1 MRREQGLG
9 YVRTVTGL
17 AALSALAVGFWALV
31 APGSFADLIDFPPEN
46 PHLLHD
52 VGAFQLGIGATV
64 LLAMIWGDTLAVA
77 LAGFFVG
84 NTAHTVNHM
93 TDLDLGG
100 RDSDWV
106 LLGILSILVAVAVA
120 VAVRLRQ
127 LGYVVGRVGTA
138 ASAAWAPF
146 LRQKTVAITTYKRDG
161 TPSTSP
167 VSIAVDGDH
176 AYVRT
181 WHTSWK
187 AKRLRRNPTVL
198 IAPSTGKGRPTG
210 PALPAKARL
219 LDGDEALRARRLL
232 ARKYPL
238 LQAFTVPLGHRLM
251 RVRTLHYELT
261 ASEQVDPVPH

>member
-1 MRREQGLG
+1 MRRDQGLT
-9 YVRTVTGL
+9 YVLVVTGL
-17 AALSALAVGFWALV
+17 VGLLTLATGCWALA
-31 APGSFADLIDFPPEN
+31 APGSFADFIDFPPEN

-52 VGAFQLGIGATV
+52 AGAFQLGLGATL
-64 LLAMIWGDTLAVA
+64 LLATAWGDGLAVA
-77 LAGFFVG
+77 LAGFLVG
-84 NTAHTVNHM
+84 NTAHAVNHA

-100 RDSDWV
+100 HVMDWV
-106 LLGILSILVAVAVA
+106 LLGVVSVLVAVALG
-120 VAVRLRQ
+120 VRVRQ
-127 LGYVVGRVGTA
+127 LGYVVGRVSTA
-138 ASAAWAPF
+138 ANATWAPF
-146 LRQKTVAITTYKRDG
+146 VRQKTIAITTYKRDG

-167 VSIAVDGDH
+167 VSIAVDGEH

-198 IAPSTGKGRPTG
+198 IAPSTGRGRPAG

-232 ARKYPL
+232 GRKYPL
-238 LQAFTVPLGHRLM
+238 LQAVTVPLGHRLM

-261 ASEQVDPVPH
+261 ASE